1 MGIGG
6 SVFVMFVL
14 FQGADLLHPHPCMF
28 FYRRACMCG
37 YIHKQGAICTH
48 SHLQRGFY
56 IPFFDNVTWKRDL
69 LVFSDNINCKSRKQK
84 PDSYKIAASPP
95 SFVVLQASLFHPLMM
110 GFL

>member
-69 LVFSDNINCKSRKQK
+69 LVFSDNINCKSRSQTVIK
-84 PDSYKIAASPP
+84 
-95 SFVVLQASLFHPLMM
+95 LQLHHHLLLFYRHPCSTL
-110 GFL
+110 L